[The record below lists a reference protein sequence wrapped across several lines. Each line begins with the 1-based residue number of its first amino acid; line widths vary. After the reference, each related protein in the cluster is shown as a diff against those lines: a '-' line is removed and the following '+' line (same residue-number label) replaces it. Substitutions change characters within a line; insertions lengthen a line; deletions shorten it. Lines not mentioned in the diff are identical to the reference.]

1 MTRSG
6 SKDPGATQQKKVH
19 KPERKREKKE
29 KTKEMKILEKPLF
42 YSEQLAVG

>member
-1 MTRSG
+1 V
-6 SKDPGATQQKKVH
+6 D

-42 YSEQLAVG
+42 CSEQLAVG